1 MRGRVLAAYVT
12 AMCVSGLDATIVNP
26 ALFAIAADLG
36 VPPAAANA
44 VESAFLASLAIAMP
58 VAGWLCDRYGASRV
72 FLAALAAFTAASGLC
87 ALSWDLG
94 ALVCFRV
101 LQGAAG
107 GVLTPAGMAM
117 LFAAYAPEERM
128 RLSRHIVV
136 PTALA
141 PALGPVLGGL
151 LADTLSWR
159 WAFLVNLPLGAAA
172 LLAGAAAP
180 RPAFAPVTGGGTGRG
195 GGTGG
200 GTGRG
205 TGPGG
210 GTGRGGGRLD
220 VRGLL
225 LAGAGSGL
233 LMYGLNQ
240 AAAGMSPLA
249 WAALPAGAALVWA
262 LARSARRT
270 ELPLLDLG
278 LLADRGFLRG
288 ATTATLSAAGLLGML
303 FAFPVM
309 YQDALA
315 ATATDAG
322 LVVFPEA
329 LGLMAAGFLVDRACA
344 RWGERRVV
352 AAGLLGGA
360 ALFAFLALA
369 EPGPWTLRAAMFAV
383 GLVLGQA
390 VTAVQVSAFTTI
402 GPQVMGRAMTLFQS
416 LRMLGGGLGV
426 GVCAAAAALAG
437 YRAALLAAAAFLLAA
452 YGTAAL
458 LRPAPAAT
466 RPHEATG

>member
-1 MRGRVLAAYVT
+1 
-12 AMCVSGLDATIVNP
+12 
-26 ALFAIAADLG
+26 
-36 VPPAAANA
+36 PP
-44 VESAFLASLAIAMP
+44 P
-58 VAGWLCDRYGASRV
+58 
-72 FLAALAAFTAASGLC
+72 
-87 ALSWDLG
+87 
-94 ALVCFRV
+94 
-101 LQGAAG
+101 
-107 GVLTPAGMAM
+107 
-117 LFAAYAPEERM
+117 
-128 RLSRHIVV
+128 
-136 PTALA
+136 
-141 PALGPVLGGL
+141 
-151 LADTLSWR
+151 
-159 WAFLVNLPLGAAA
+159 
-172 LLAGAAAP
+172 
-180 RPAFAPVTGGGTGRG
+180 APVTGGGT
-195 GGTGG
+195 
-200 GTGRG
+200 
-205 TGPGG
+205 
-210 GTGRGGGRLD
+210 GGGRLD

-233 LMYGLNQ
+233 LMYGLNE
-240 AAAGMSPLA
+240 AAAGLSPLA

-262 LARSARRT
+262 LARSARST

-288 ATTATLSAAGLLGML
+288 AATATLSAAGLLGML
-303 FAFPVM
+303 FAFPLM

-369 EPGPWTLRAAMFAV
+369 EPGPWTLRAVMFAV

-390 VTAVQVSAFTTI
+390 VTAVQVSAFTTV

-452 YGTAAL
+452 CATAAL
-458 LRPAPAAT
+458 LRPTAVTA
-466 RPHEATG
+466 REAEPTG

>member
-26 ALFAIAADLG
+26 ALFAVAADLG

-94 ALVCFRV
+94 SLVCFRV

-180 RPAFAPVTGGGTGRG
+180 PPAPVTGGGTGG
-195 GGTGG
+195 GW
-200 GTGRG
+200 
-205 TGPGG
+205 
-210 GTGRGGGRLD
+210 LD

-233 LMYGLNQ
+233 LMYGLNE
-240 AAAGMSPLA
+240 AAAGLSPLA

-262 LARSARRT
+262 LARSARST

-288 ATTATLSAAGLLGML
+288 AATATLSAAGLLGML
-303 FAFPVM
+303 FAFPLM

-352 AAGLLGGA
+352 AAGLLGSA

-369 EPGPWTLRAAMFAV
+369 EPGPWTLRAVMFAV

-390 VTAVQVSAFTTI
+390 VTAVQVSAFTMV

-426 GVCAAAAALAG
+426 GVCAAAAAVAG

-452 YGTAAL
+452 CGTAAL
-458 LRPAPAAT
+458 LRPAAVTARKAEP
-466 RPHEATG
+466 TG

>member
-58 VAGWLCDRYGASRV
+58 IAGRLCDRYGASRV

-94 ALVCFRV
+94 SLVCFRV

-180 RPAFAPVTGGGTGRG
+180 RPAPGTG
-195 GGTGG
+195 
-200 GTGRG
+200 
-205 TGPGG
+205 
-210 GTGRGGGRLD
+210 GGGRLD

-262 LARSARRT
+262 LARSARGT

-288 ATTATLSAAGLLGML
+288 AATATLSAAGLLGML

-369 EPGPWTLRAAMFAV
+369 EPGPWTLRAVMFAV

-390 VTAVQVSAFTTI
+390 VTAVQVSAFTTV

-437 YRAALLAAAAFLLAA
+437 YPAALLAAAAFLLAA
-452 YGTAAL
+452 YGAAVL
-458 LRPAPAAT
+458 LRPAAVA
-466 RPHEATG
+466 REAGTTG

>member
-58 VAGWLCDRYGASRV
+58 VAGRLCDRYGASRV

-94 ALVCFRV
+94 SLVCFRV

-180 RPAFAPVTGGGTGRG
+180 RPAPGTG
-195 GGTGG
+195 
-200 GTGRG
+200 
-205 TGPGG
+205 
-210 GTGRGGGRLD
+210 GGGRLD

-262 LARSARRT
+262 LARSARGT

-288 ATTATLSAAGLLGML
+288 AATATLSAAGLLGML

-369 EPGPWTLRAAMFAV
+369 EPGPWTLRAVMFAV

-390 VTAVQVSAFTTI
+390 VTAVQVSAFTTV

-437 YRAALLAAAAFLLAA
+437 YPAALLAAAAFLLAA
-452 YGTAAL
+452 YGAAVL
-458 LRPAPAAT
+458 LRPAAVA
-466 RPHEATG
+466 REAGTTG

>member
-26 ALFAIAADLG
+26 ALFAVAADLG

-94 ALVCFRV
+94 SLVCFRV

-180 RPAFAPVTGGGTGRG
+180 
-195 GGTGG
+195 
-200 GTGRG
+200 
-205 TGPGG
+205 
-210 GTGRGGGRLD
+210 
-220 VRGLL
+220 
-225 LAGAGSGL
+225 
-233 LMYGLNQ
+233 
-240 AAAGMSPLA
+240 
-249 WAALPAGAALVWA
+249 
-262 LARSARRT
+262 
-270 ELPLLDLG
+270 
-278 LLADRGFLRG
+278 
-288 ATTATLSAAGLLGML
+288 
-303 FAFPVM
+303 
-309 YQDALA
+309 
-315 ATATDAG
+315 
-322 LVVFPEA
+322 
-329 LGLMAAGFLVDRACA
+329 
-344 RWGERRVV
+344 
-352 AAGLLGGA
+352 
-360 ALFAFLALA
+360 
-369 EPGPWTLRAAMFAV
+369 
-383 GLVLGQA
+383 
-390 VTAVQVSAFTTI
+390 
-402 GPQVMGRAMTLFQS
+402 
-416 LRMLGGGLGV
+416 
-426 GVCAAAAALAG
+426 
-437 YRAALLAAAAFLLAA
+437 
-452 YGTAAL
+452 
-458 LRPAPAAT
+458 
-466 RPHEATG
+466 

>member
-26 ALFAIAADLG
+26 ALFALAADLG

-58 VAGWLCDRYGASRV
+58 VAGRLCDRYGASRV

-94 ALVCFRV
+94 SLVCFRV

-180 RPAFAPVTGGGTGRG
+180 RPAPASGPGMGGGA
-195 GGTGG
+195 
-200 GTGRG
+200 
-205 TGPGG
+205 
-210 GTGRGGGRLD
+210 GGGRLD

-225 LAGAGSGL
+225 LAGGGSGL

-262 LARSARRT
+262 LVRQARRA
-270 ELPLLDLG
+270 EPPLLDLG
-278 LLADRGFLRG
+278 LLADRGFLCG
-288 ATTATLSAAGLLGML
+288 AATAALSAAGLLGML

-369 EPGPWTLRAAMFAV
+369 EPGPWTLRAVMFAV

-390 VTAVQVSAFTTI
+390 VTAVQVSAFTTV
-402 GPQVMGRAMTLFQS
+402 GPRVMGRAMTLFQS

-437 YRAALLAAAAFLLAA
+437 YPAALLAAAAFLLAA
-452 YGTAAL
+452 YGAAAL
-458 LRPAPAAT
+458 LRPTAT
-466 RPHEATG
+466 VAREAGTTG

>member
-1 MRGRVLAAYVT
+1 MRGRVLAVYVT
-12 AMCVSGLDATIVNP
+12 AMCMSGLDATIVNP
-26 ALFAIAADLG
+26 ALFAVAADLG

-44 VESAFLASLAIAMP
+44 VESAFLASLAVAMP
-58 VAGWLCDRYGASRV
+58 VAGWLCDRYGAPRV

-94 ALVCFRV
+94 SLVCFRI

-107 GVLTPAGMAM
+107 GLLTPAGMAM

-128 RLSRHIVV
+128 RLSRYVVV

-159 WAFLVNLPLGAAA
+159 WAFLVNLPLGGAA
-172 LLAGAAAP
+172 LLAGAAAL
-180 RPAFAPVTGGGTGRG
+180 RRAPV
-195 GGTGG
+195 
-200 GTGRG
+200 
-205 TGPGG
+205 PG
-210 GTGRGGGRLD
+210 GGGRLD

-225 LAGAGSGL
+225 LAGAASGL
-233 LMYGLNQ
+233 LMYGLNE
-240 AAAGMSPLA
+240 AASGGSPLT
-249 WAALPAGAALVWA
+249 WAALPAGIALVWA
-262 LARSARRT
+262 LARSART
-270 ELPLLDLG
+270 AELPLLDLA

-288 ATTATLSAAGLLGML
+288 AATATLSAAGLLGML

-309 YQDALA
+309 YQDVLE
-315 ATATDAG
+315 ATATEAG

-369 EPGPWTLRAAMFAV
+369 GPGPWTLRAVMFAV

-390 VTAVQVSAFTTI
+390 VTAVQVSAFTTV
-402 GPQVMGRAMTLFQS
+402 GTEVMGRAMTVFQS

-452 YGTAAL
+452 YGTAVL
-458 LRPAPAAT
+458 LRPAAAGGAAGGNAGT
-466 RPHEATG
+466 AVREAGTTG

>member
-26 ALFAIAADLG
+26 ALFAVAADLG

-94 ALVCFRV
+94 SLVCFRV

-117 LFAAYAPEERM
+117 LFAAYAPAERM

-180 RPAFAPVTGGGTGRG
+180 PPAPGTG

-200 GTGRG
+200 GTAR
-205 TGPGG
+205 GG
-210 GTGRGGGRLD
+210 GTGAGRLD

-233 LMYGLNQ
+233 LMYGLNE
-240 AAAGMSPLA
+240 AAAGLSPLA

-262 LARSARRT
+262 LARSARST

-288 ATTATLSAAGLLGML
+288 AATATLSAAGLLGML
-303 FAFPVM
+303 FAFPLM

-369 EPGPWTLRAAMFAV
+369 EPGPWTLRAVMFAV

-390 VTAVQVSAFTTI
+390 VTAVQVSAFTTV

-452 YGTAAL
+452 CGAAAL
-458 LRPAPAAT
+458 LRPTAVTARKAGP
-466 RPHEATG
+466 TG

>member
-94 ALVCFRV
+94 SLVCFRV

-159 WAFLVNLPLGAAA
+159 WAFLVNLPLGVAA
-172 LLAGAAAP
+172 LLAGSAAP
-180 RPAFAPVTGGGTGRG
+180 RPAPGTG
-195 GGTGG
+195 
-200 GTGRG
+200 
-205 TGPGG
+205 
-210 GTGRGGGRLD
+210 GGGRLD

-249 WAALPAGAALVWA
+249 WAALPAGAALVGA
-262 LARSARRT
+262 LARSARGT
-270 ELPLLDLG
+270 ELPLLHLG

-288 ATTATLSAAGLLGML
+288 AATATLSAAGLLGML

-315 ATATDAG
+315 ATATEAG

-369 EPGPWTLRAAMFAV
+369 EPGPWTLRAVMFAV

-390 VTAVQVSAFTTI
+390 VTAVQVSAFTAV

-452 YGTAAL
+452 YGAAVL
-458 LRPAPAAT
+458 LRPAAVVA
-466 RPHEATG
+466 REAGTTG